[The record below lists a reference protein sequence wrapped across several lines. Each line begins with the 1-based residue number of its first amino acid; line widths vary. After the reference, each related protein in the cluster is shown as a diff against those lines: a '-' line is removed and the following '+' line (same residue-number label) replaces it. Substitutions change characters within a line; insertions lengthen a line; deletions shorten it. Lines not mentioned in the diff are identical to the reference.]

1 MTSSMIRV
9 SEERLDSTLMIV
21 LDGELDA
28 SSVGEVA
35 IKLRRL
41 VENQALRLVV
51 DLEQVSYLDSAG
63 INLLFA
69 VAGELSARQQQ
80 LHLVVA
86 EGSPIERTL
95 RIVGADRAFPVHASR
110 EAALAES

>member
-1 MTSSMIRV
+1 MNPSVIRV
-9 SEERLDSTLMIV
+9 HEERLDSTLMIV

-35 IKLRRL
+35 VKLRRL
-41 VENQALRLVV
+41 VENQAKRLVV
-51 DLEQVSYLDSAG
+51 DLEGITYLDSAG

-80 LHLVVA
+80 LHLVIA
-86 EGSPIERTL
+86 AGSPIERTL
-95 RIVGADRAFPVHASR
+95 RVVGAERAFPVHGSR
-110 EAALAES
+110 EAALAP

>member
-1 MTSSMIRV
+1 MTSSMIHV
-9 SEERLDSTLMIV
+9 TEERLDATLMIV

-35 IKLRRL
+35 VKLRRL
-41 VENQALRLVV
+41 VENRAERLVV
-51 DLEQVSYLDSAG
+51 DLERVSYLDSAG

-69 VAGELSARQQQ
+69 VSGELAARQQQ
-80 LHLVVA
+80 LHLVVG
-86 EGSPIERTL
+86 EGSPIKRTL
-95 RIVGADRAFPVHASR
+95 KIVGADRAFPVHATR

>member
-1 MTSSMIRV
+1 MSPSMIRV
-9 SEERLDSTLMIV
+9 QEERLDSTLMIV

-35 IKLRRL
+35 VKQRRL
-41 VENQALRLVV
+41 VENQAMRLVV
-51 DLEQVSYLDSAG
+51 DLERVGYLDSAG

-69 VAGELSARQQQ
+69 ISNELTARQQQ

-95 RIVGADRAFPVHASR
+95 MVVGADRAFPVHGSR
-110 EAALAES
+110 EAALAP

>member
-1 MTSSMIRV
+1 MSSSLIRV
-9 SEERLDSTLMIV
+9 TEERLDRTLLIA

-28 SSVGEVA
+28 ASVGEVA
-35 IKLRRL
+35 VKLRRL
-41 VENQALRLVV
+41 VENQAKRLVV
-51 DLEQVSYLDSAG
+51 DLELVSYLDSAG

-69 VAGELSARQQQ
+69 VAGELAARQQQ

-86 EGSPIERTL
+86 KGSPIERTL
-95 RIVGADRAFPVHASR
+95 QIVGADRAFPVHATR